1 MLSLNRTYRLH
12 IQQFWLHFEPSVSG
26 ILYRNIQ
33 PYDMIN
39 GIENKVVAI
48 TGASSGIGEATAE
61 LLAANG
67 AKVVLGARRA
77 DVLATLTERIQ
88 KAGGQAVYLQ
98 MDVTERAEVASLIQL
113 ALNEF
118 GRLDVMIN
126 NAGISQLQL
135 LEDADVEGWE
145 QMIDVN
151 LKGTLYGFAAALPV
165 FKRQGSGHIIN
176 IMSTAGISIVPT
188 MGVYAGTKNA
198 VRTISEALR
207 KESKGRWRVTG
218 ISPGFVDTPFT
229 EKIKNEAIRNVLAQR
244 SSEIAIP
251 ATAIAEAVAYA
262 IAQPDQ
268 VDIGDIIIRP
278 AIQD

>member
-1 MLSLNRTYRLH
+1 M
-12 IQQFWLHFEPSVSG
+12 
-26 ILYRNIQ
+26 
-33 PYDMIN
+33 N

-61 LLAANG
+61 LLAARG

-77 DVLATLTERIQ
+77 EVLGGITERIVN
-88 KAGGQAVYLQ
+88 AGGQAVYLQ
-98 MDVTERAEVASLIQL
+98 MDVTAQINVASLVQL
-113 ALNEF
+113 ALNKF
-118 GRLDVMIN
+118 GRLDVIIN

-135 LEDADVEGWE
+135 LEDIDVGGWE

-151 LKGTLYGFAAALPV
+151 LKGTLYGIAAALPV
-165 FKRQGSGHIIN
+165 FKSQGSGHIIN
-176 IMSTAGISIVPT
+176 IISTAGISIVPT
-188 MGVYAGTKNA
+188 MGVYAATKNA

-207 KESKGRWRVTG
+207 QESKGRWRVTG
-218 ISPGFVDTPFT
+218 ISPGFVDTPFAG
-229 EKIKNEAIRNVLAQR
+229 KIKNESIRDVLTQR
-244 SSEIAIP
+244 ASEIAIP

-268 VDIGDIIIRP
+268 VDIGDLVIRP

>member
-1 MLSLNRTYRLH
+1 
-12 IQQFWLHFEPSVSG
+12 
-26 ILYRNIQ
+26 
-33 PYDMIN
+33 
-39 GIENKVVAI
+39 
-48 TGASSGIGEATAE
+48 
-61 LLAANG
+61 
-67 AKVVLGARRA
+67 
-77 DVLATLTERIQ
+77 
-88 KAGGQAVYLQ
+88 
-98 MDVTERAEVASLIQL
+98 
-113 ALNEF
+113 
-118 GRLDVMIN
+118 
-126 NAGISQLQL
+126 
-135 LEDADVEGWE
+135 
-145 QMIDVN
+145 MIDVN

-165 FKRQGSGHIIN
+165 FKKQGSGHIIN

-188 MGVYAGTKNA
+188 MGVYTGTKNA

-207 KESKGRWRVTG
+207 QESKGRWRVTG

-229 EKIKNEAIRNVLAQR
+229 KKIKNEAIRNVLAQR